1 MDRAAEMSGAP
12 GAIAEYNRRVAQ
24 DAAAALEQAA
34 WLHDAFLEAGITFAG
49 APMRSFLR
57 PHLVERAA
65 WNTLRDTG
73 RALLE
78 LAARVARHVFDGDAG
93 RLCAHLG
100 IPPAQARWMV
110 LDPGEPDVLLSRL
123 DAFVTPDGPRFIEIN
138 SDAPA
143 GFGYGDRMAEVF
155 RRLPLFQR
163 FAADHRLAYLP
174 SAPPLVDA
182 ILGQWRRRGGSGTPV
197 IAIVDWSEVKTRPD
211 QEILRAALEA
221 GGARCLLADPRE
233 MTARDGRLRA
243 GADAVDV
250 VYRRALLSE
259 LVERE
264 DEVGPFL
271 SSYRDGRALFVNS
284 FRCGLSED
292 KAFFGILTDEA
303 YAGLMTEGE
312 RDLVARTVPW
322 TRRVEERRTLK
333 DGRQVDLV
341 PFVLAH
347 APELVLKPAHG
358 YGGQS
363 VTVGVEATPAAWQ
376 TTVEQAL
383 ASPWVVQER
392 VPIPREDFP
401 VCEGGRLAFEALG
414 VNANPF
420 YAAGAE
426 VGAVARASRSAVINV
441 SAGGGSVPTFVLG

>member
-1 MDRAAEMSGAP
+1 VDGAAPVSGAP
-12 GAIAEYNRRVAQ
+12 AAIFDYNRRVSREP
-24 DAAAALEQAA
+24 AAAVEQAA
-34 WLHDAFLEAGITFAG
+34 WLHDAFRVAGITFAG

-65 WNTLRDTG
+65 WNTLRDEG

-78 LAARVARHVFDGDAG
+78 LAARMARRLFDGDAG

-100 IPPAQARWMV
+100 IPDAQARWMS
-110 LDPGEPDVLLSRL
+110 LDPGGPDVLLSRL
-123 DAFVTPDGPRFIEIN
+123 DAFVTPEGPRFIEIN

-155 RRLPLFQR
+155 GRLPLFQE
-163 FAADHRLAYLP
+163 FAAAHAVAYLP
-174 SAPPLVDA
+174 SVPPLVEA
-182 ILGQWRRRGGSGTPV
+182 ILGQWRARGGSGAPV
-197 IAIVDWSEVKTRPD
+197 VAVVVWGDVKTLPD
-211 QEILRAALEA
+211 QEILRAALA
-221 GGARCLLADPRE
+221 AAGARCLLADPRD
-233 MTARDGRLRA
+233 MAIGGGRLRA
-243 GADAVDV
+243 GPEAVDV
-250 VYRRALLSE
+250 VYRRALLQE

-271 SSYRDGRALFVNS
+271 SAYREGRALFVNS

-303 YAGLMTEGE
+303 FAGLLTDDE
-312 RDLVARTVPW
+312 RELVMRTVPW
-322 TRRVEERRTLK
+322 TRRMEERRTLK
-333 DGRQVDLV
+333 AGAPVDLV
-341 PFVLAH
+341 PFVLSH

-363 VTVGVEATPAAWQ
+363 VLVGVEATPAEWES
-376 TTVEQAL
+376 TVERAL
-383 ASPWVVQER
+383 SSPWVVQER
-392 VPIPREDFP
+392 VAIPREEFP
-401 VCEGGRLAFEALG
+401 VCEDGRLGFEPLG

-426 VGAVARASRSAVINV
+426 AGAVARASRTAVINV

>member
-1 MDRAAEMSGAP
+1 VTAAAEAV
-12 GAIAEYNRRVAQ
+12 AAYNRRVAQ
-24 DAAAALEQAA
+24 DPAGSLEQWA
-34 WLHDAFLEAGITFAG
+34 WLRDAFLREGITFAG
-49 APMRSFLR
+49 APMRTFLR
-57 PHLVERAA
+57 PHLVDRAA
-65 WNTLRDTG
+65 WSALERAG
-73 RALLE
+73 RAVLE

-100 IPPAQARWMV
+100 IPAAQARWMS

-123 DAFVTPDGPRFIEIN
+123 DAFLTPEGPRFIEIN

-155 RRLPLFQR
+155 GRLPLFR
-163 FAADHRLAYLP
+163 EFAAGHAVAYVP
-174 SAPPLVDA
+174 SAPTLVQA
-182 ILGQWRRRGGSGTPV
+182 LLAQWARHGGRGAPV
-197 IAIVDWSEVKTRPD
+197 VAIVDWADVKTRPD
-211 QEILRAALEA
+211 QELLRPALESA
-221 GGARCLLADPRE
+221 GARCVLSDPRE
-233 MTARDGRLRA
+233 MTLAGGRLRA
-243 GADAVDV
+243 GPEAVDV
-250 VYRRALLSE
+250 VYRRALLAE

-271 SSYRDGRALFVNS
+271 TAYRDGRAVFVNS

-303 YAGLMTEGE
+303 FAGLMTEDE
-312 RDLVARTVPW
+312 RRLVARTVPW

-333 DGRQVDLV
+333 NGREVDLV
-341 PFVLAH
+341 PYILSH
-347 APELVLKPAHG
+347 APDLVLKPAHG
-358 YGGQS
+358 YGGRS
-363 VTVGVEATPAAWQ
+363 VLVGVEATPAAWES
-376 TTVEQAL
+376 VVGEAL

-392 VPIPREDFP
+392 VAIPREEFP
-401 VCEGGRLAFEALG
+401 VCEEGRLGFEPLG

-426 VGAVARASRSAVINV
+426 TGAVARASRSAVINV

>member
-1 MDRAAEMSGAP
+1 
-12 GAIAEYNRRVAQ
+12 
-24 DAAAALEQAA
+24 
-34 WLHDAFLEAGITFAG
+34 
-49 APMRSFLR
+49 MRSFLR

-78 LAARVARHVFDGDAG
+78 LAARVARRVFDGDAG
-93 RLCAHLG
+93 RLCAYLG
-100 IPPAQARWMV
+100 IPAAQARWMS

-123 DAFVTPDGPRFIEIN
+123 DAFVTAEGPRFIEIN

-155 RRLPLFQR
+155 RRLPLFQE
-163 FAADHRLAYLP
+163 FAAAHRLAYVP
-174 SAPPLVDA
+174 SAPPLVEA
-182 ILGQWRRRGGSGTPV
+182 VLGQWRRRGGSAVPCV
-197 IAIVDWSEVKTRPD
+197 
-211 QEILRAALEA
+211 
-221 GGARCLLADPRE
+221 LADPRE
-233 MTARDGRLRA
+233 MALREGRLCA
-243 GADAVDV
+243 GPDAVDV
-250 VYRRALLSE
+250 VYRRALLTE

-264 DEVGPFL
+264 GEVGPFL
-271 SSYRDGRALFVNS
+271 SAYRDGRALFVNS

-303 YAGLMTEGE
+303 FAGLMTAEE

-333 DGRQVDLV
+333 DGRRVDLV

-347 APELVLKPAHG
+347 AAELVLKPAHG

-363 VTVGVEATPAAWQ
+363 VLVGVEATPAAWQ
-376 TTVEQAL
+376 STVERAL

-392 VPIPREDFP
+392 VPIPREEFP
-401 VCEGGRLAFEALG
+401 VCDEGRLAFEPLG

-426 VGAVARASRSAVINV
+426 AGAVARASRSAVINV
-441 SAGGGSVPTFVLG
+441 SAGGGSVPTFVVG